1 MNISGIRPYAGF
13 YDYNSIKASEIRN
26 QQIQASQQ
34 SDSVQQE
41 PVGVAMSA
49 QASAQTAVEQNTAK
63 MDEQKNKE
71 IAEIKKEET
80 KKRHKTNLGSFLAG
94 VAGGLILHAYF

>member
-41 PVGVAMSA
+41 PVGVAMST
-49 QASAQTAVEQNTAK
+49 QASAQTAVEQNYTQYDYAQQYRPG
-63 MDEQKNKE
+63 E
-71 IAEIKKEET
+71 
-80 KKRHKTNLGSFLAG
+80 RHELKGADSDIYSL
-94 VAGGLILHAYF
+94 